1 MSFVGGWIPGH
12 ESSRQQPEQLGF
24 ASPTPPWLV
33 PALVIAVVVLVV
45 VLIVLVVVVKDVVSI
60 AIVVIIVVFDPV
72 ADVVLGIVPTRS
84 NKAVSSAR
92 GRRTD

>member
-45 VLIVLVVVVKDVVSI
+45 VVIVLVVVVKDVVSI
-60 AIVVIIVVFDPV
+60 AIVVFDPV